1 MKDLTREHEL
11 KTIFLFSLPIL
22 VGNLFQQLYN
32 LADTVIVGN
41 FLGKECLAA
50 VGFSF
55 QIHYLLIALS
65 MGISMGQAY
74 WFHVILAV
82 RTWNLRKK
90 LWIRDLLSAFASV

>member
-41 FLGKECLAA
+41 FLGWLKYLDIGPSTENSIPNYGLCDFKESIGCRRSLKYTM
-50 VGFSF
+50 VKE
-55 QIHYLLIALS
+55 
-65 MGISMGQAY
+65 
-74 WFHVILAV
+74 
-82 RTWNLRKK
+82 LRQS
-90 LWIRDLLSAFASV
+90 DN